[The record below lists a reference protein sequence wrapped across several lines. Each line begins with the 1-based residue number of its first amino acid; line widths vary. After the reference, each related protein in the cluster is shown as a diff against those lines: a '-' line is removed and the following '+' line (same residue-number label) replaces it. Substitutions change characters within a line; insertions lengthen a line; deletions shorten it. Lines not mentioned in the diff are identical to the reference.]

1 MWDGGAGTGVSRIDR
16 SSAPPRPRKYA
27 RAHAQKCP
35 GGGFSAASRQQQ
47 WQHGHTATTPLPP
60 PPTAHR
66 QAAPS
71 RRLAHFL
78 GSSSASLCVD
88 DGHISQKAAARSK
101 SKESKSPH
109 RGERAISKIACQRR
123 RIRSSFVAS
132 NEGEVCTW
140 PSTAHINPRST
151 WTFDRD
157 PHRSRAIQVNQNKP
171 HCHRPSSL
179 FFFDLPAATA
189 DAQVLSH
196 VFWWCVGRTSCWAGW
211 LNQIIC

>member
-1 MWDGGAGTGVSRIDR
+1 MAAWAHTHHAPPPSSDGASSSSSV
-16 SSAPPRPRKYA
+16 SSARSLSWVVVGFLVRRRRPHQSKSSSSIEIQGIEKPTSRGASDLDRKL
-27 RAHAQKCP
+27 P
-35 GGGFSAASRQQQ
+35 VNEGGFVRRSLLRTRARYVRGLQL
-47 WQHGHTATTPLPP
+47 HT
-60 PPTAHR
+60 
-66 QAAPS
+66 
-71 RRLAHFL
+71 
-78 GSSSASLCVD
+78 
-88 DGHISQKAAARSK
+88 
-101 SKESKSPH
+101 
-109 RGERAISKIACQRR
+109 
-123 RIRSSFVAS
+123 
-132 NEGEVCTW
+132 
-140 PSTAHINPRST
+140 HINPRSA